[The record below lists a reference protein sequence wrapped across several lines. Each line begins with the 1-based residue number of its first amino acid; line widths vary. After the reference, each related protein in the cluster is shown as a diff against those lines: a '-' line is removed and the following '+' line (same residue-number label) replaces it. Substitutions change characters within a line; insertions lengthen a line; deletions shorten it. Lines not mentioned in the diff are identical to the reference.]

1 MEQMSKK
8 SFNTYRALVY
18 DTPDFIDYFKIATP
32 EKELGSLNIG
42 SRPQKRRE
50 GGIETLR

>member
-1 MEQMSKK
+1 MEQMSIR
-8 SFNTYRALVY
+8 SFKRYRDFVY
-18 DTPDFIDYFKIATP
+18 GAPGFIDYFRLATP
-32 EKELGSLNIG
+32 EKELGTLNIG